1 MVELKQCKLILE
13 KNISKKNKEYYA
25 LYLITEKEDKIF
37 LTFVNKNVFDNL
49 QK

>member
-1 MVELKQCKLILE
+1 MIELKQCKLVIE
-13 KNISKKNKEYYA
+13 KGLSKKEKEYYA

-37 LTFVNKNVFDNL
+37 LAFVYKNVFDNL